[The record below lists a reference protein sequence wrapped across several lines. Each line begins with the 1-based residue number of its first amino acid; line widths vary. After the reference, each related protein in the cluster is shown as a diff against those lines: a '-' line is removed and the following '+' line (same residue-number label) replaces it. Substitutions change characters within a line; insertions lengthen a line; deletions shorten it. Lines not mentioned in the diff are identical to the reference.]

1 MNNQQKQLNEIFE
14 GNQTAQTQD
23 KILNAILDL
32 SQPLTEKTLVDF
44 FDFINLENVKAMK
57 GSGTLNGIFYAVS
70 MRARENKPVKV
81 SQATKRLFIKQMEN
95 AFENCRMS
103 GKMQGITA
111 FSTLKFCNHNCY
123 KFQNVQGSI
132 CEHCYVNLYTQS
144 IVGFLK
150 NTLAICFVE
159 FKTADF
165 KNMFV
170 TVKNAKSFVRFE
182 AMGDLINEIQA
193 SNYIKLAKAQSRIKF
208 ALWTKNFDILNK
220 ALEANPAPKNLN
232 LILSYLKISQNGEDF
247 TQSLTDK
254 VKAENVKAFI
264 VAKDEKTAG
273 KILESNPNASQCFA
287 KSCATC
293 GKCYTKNDSKL
304 IVEVLK

>member
-14 GNQTAQTQD
+14 SNQTAQTQD

-57 GSGTLNGIFYAVS
+57 DSGTLNGIFYAVS

-95 AFENCRMS
+95 AFENCKMS

-132 CEHCYVNLYTQS
+132 CQHCYVNLYTQS

-150 NTLAICFVE
+150 NTLAVCFVE
-159 FKTADF
+159 FKPADF

-170 TVKNAKSFVRFE
+170 TVKKRKELCPF
-182 AMGDLINEIQA
+182 
-193 SNYIKLAKAQSRIKF
+193 
-208 ALWTKNFDILNK
+208 
-220 ALEANPAPKNLN
+220 
-232 LILSYLKISQNGEDF
+232 
-247 TQSLTDK
+247 
-254 VKAENVKAFI
+254 
-264 VAKDEKTAG
+264 
-273 KILESNPNASQCFA
+273 
-287 KSCATC
+287 
-293 GKCYTKNDSKL
+293 
-304 IVEVLK
+304 